1 MNELKL
7 DFSTDIS
14 GQGLGA
20 ELRALKLAVCL
31 LAAKIPK
38 DHNPKGVVESLRGT
52 QDDHAVALANLIEK
66 ILNEA
71 HYQIEPLSSP
81 VKFPDHQD

>member
-14 GQGLGA
+14 GKGLGA

-31 LAAKIPK
+31 LAAKIPS
-38 DHNPKGVVESLRGT
+38 DHKPESVVESLRGT
-52 QDDHAVALANLIEK
+52 KDDHAMALANLIEK
-66 ILNEA
+66 LLNEA
-71 HYQIEPLSSP
+71 HSQIEPLAVP
-81 VKFPDHQD
+81 VKFPDQQD